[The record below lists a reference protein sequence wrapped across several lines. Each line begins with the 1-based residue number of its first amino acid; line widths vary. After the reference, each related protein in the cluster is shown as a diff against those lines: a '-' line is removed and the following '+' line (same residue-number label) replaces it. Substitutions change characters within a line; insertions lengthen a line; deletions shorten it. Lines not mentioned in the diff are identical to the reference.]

1 MIIVNMLIISI
12 SSTIQAKYIF
22 KYQFDVANLDID
34 RTKPK
39 IELLSIE
46 NSNTTDKEHANKSD
60 IITIKI
66 KITDRNLKEV
76 FLNNDYLNIK
86 IDDEYVDYV
95 SIKFDKIEDI
105 TDGGI
110 YQIELTNLEGNGTLK
125 VDILEGIAV
134 DTGELRSE
142 VFSIN
147 TGVLIENNNNI
158 DDNISNINNNSN
170 VDNGNNI
177 NSNFMTFTYE

>member
-1 MIIVNMLIISI
+1 MLIVSMLIISI
-12 SSTIQAKYIF
+12 CSAIQAKYIF
-22 KYQFDVANLDID
+22 QYQFDVAKLNID

-66 KITDRNLKEV
+66 KISDRNLKEV

-86 IDDEYVDYV
+86 INDEYVDYV
-95 SIKFDKIEDI
+95 SIKSDKIEDI

-110 YQIELTNLEGNGTLK
+110 YQIELTNLEGNGVLK
-125 VDILEGIAV
+125 VDILEGTAV
-134 DTGELRSE
+134 DTGELKSE
-142 VFSIN
+142 AFEID
-147 TGVLIENNNNI
+147 TNI
-158 DDNISNINNNSN
+158 FVYNMNNSN
-170 VDNGNNI
+170 KD
-177 NSNFMTFTYE
+177 FMIFTYE

>member
-1 MIIVNMLIISI
+1 MLIVNMLIISI

-22 KYQFDVANLDID
+22 QYQFDVAKLNID

-66 KITDRNLKEV
+66 KISDRNLKEV

-86 IDDEYVDYV
+86 INDEYVDYV
-95 SIKFDKIEDI
+95 SIKSDKIEDI

-110 YQIELTNLEGNGTLK
+110 YQIELTNLEGNGVLK
-125 VDILEGIAV
+125 VDILEGTAV
-134 DTGELRSE
+134 DTGELKSE
-142 VFSIN
+142 AFEID
-147 TGVLIENNNNI
+147 TNI
-158 DDNISNINNNSN
+158 FVYNMNNSN
-170 VDNGNNI
+170 KD
-177 NSNFMTFTYE
+177 FMIFTYE

>member
-1 MIIVNMLIISI
+1 MLILNMLIISI

-22 KYQFDVANLDID
+22 QYQFEVAKLNID

-46 NSNTTDKEHANKSD
+46 NSNTTDKEHANKSN

-86 IDDEYVDYV
+86 INDEYVDYV
-95 SIKFDKIEDI
+95 SIKSDKIEDI

-110 YQIELTNLEGNGTLK
+110 YQIELTNLEGNGVLK
-125 VDILEGIAV
+125 LDILEGTAV
-134 DTGELRSE
+134 DTGEFKSE
-142 VFSIN
+142 VFEIDTN
-147 TGVLIENNNNI
+147 IFVDNI
-158 DDNISNINNNSN
+158 DNSN
-170 VDNGNNI
+170 KD
-177 NSNFMTFTYE
+177 FMIFTYE

>member
-1 MIIVNMLIISI
+1 MK
-12 SSTIQAKYIF
+12 SS
-22 KYQFDVANLDID
+22 
-34 RTKPK
+34 
-39 IELLSIE
+39 
-46 NSNTTDKEHANKSD
+46 
-60 IITIKI
+60 
-66 KITDRNLKEV
+66 
-76 FLNNDYLNIK
+76 FLK

-95 SIKFDKIEDI
+95 SIKFDKVEDI

-147 TGVLIENNNNI
+147 TGVLIENNNNV
-158 DDNISNINNNSN
+158 DDNISNINDNSN

>member
-1 MIIVNMLIISI
+1 MLIVNMLIISI

-22 KYQFDVANLDID
+22 QYQFDVAKLNID

-46 NSNTTDKEHANKSD
+46 NSNTTDKENANKSD

-86 IDDEYVDYV
+86 INDEYVDYV
-95 SIKFDKIEDI
+95 SIKSDKIEDI
-105 TDGGI
+105 TYGGI
-110 YQIELTNLEGNGTLK
+110 YQIELKDLEGNGNLK
-125 VDILEGIAV
+125 VDILEGTAV
-134 DTGELRSE
+134 DTGELKSE
-142 VFSIN
+142 AFEIDTNILVDN
-147 TGVLIENNNNI
+147 TDNSNI
-158 DDNISNINNNSN
+158 D
-170 VDNGNNI
+170 
-177 NSNFMTFTYE
+177 FMIFTYE